1 MRSVIVWN
9 SSCDESPLRFD
20 MPNREVPSFMAN
32 MKSSALRIEVW
43 SESGGFIESW
53 GEVL

>member
-20 MPNREVPSFMAN
+20 MPKREVRGFMAT
-32 MKSSALRIEVW
+32 MKSSCLRIEVW
-43 SESGGFIESW
+43 SESGSFIESW